1 MAAALGDHLHLLGR
15 KEQQR
20 VLTGLITSARNGI
33 SGSVLIRGE
42 PGIGKTALMHDATS
56 RATWVRLI
64 RFAGFE
70 AESSIPFSG
79 LQRLIMPFASQLSVL
94 PPHYLE
100 ALLALISGLLPDG

>member
-1 MAAALGDHLHLLGR
+1 
-15 KEQQR
+15 
-20 VLTGLITSARNGI
+20 
-33 SGSVLIRGE
+33 
-42 PGIGKTALMHDATS
+42 MHDATS

-100 ALLALISGLLPDG
+100 ALLRFDLRTSP

>member
-1 MAAALGDHLHLLGR
+1 VAAALGDHLHLLGR

-100 ALLALISGLLPDG
+100 ALLRFDLRTSP